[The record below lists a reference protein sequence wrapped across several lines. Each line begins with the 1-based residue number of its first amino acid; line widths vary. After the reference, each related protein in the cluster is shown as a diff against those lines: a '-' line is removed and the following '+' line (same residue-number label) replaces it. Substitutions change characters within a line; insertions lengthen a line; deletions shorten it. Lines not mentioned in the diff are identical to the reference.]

1 MALDTRAWTRAEL
14 DRLPDDGNR
23 YELLEG
29 ELLVTPPPSDLH
41 EEVVAWLTM
50 KLTPFVHAHRLGMV
64 YHPRSVIQI
73 GEEQTEP
80 DAMVRPIAPLRGWEN
95 APLPIL
101 VVEVI
106 SRSTR
111 HRDLGQKRRFYVA
124 NGIAEYWIIDRER
137 EVVLQIR
144 GQEERQVSDIIR
156 WCPPGTTAVLEID
169 VAAMFADIK
178 SRSQAKGP

>member
-1 MALDTRAWTRAEL
+1 MHMALDARAWTRGDL

-50 KLTPFVHAHRLGMV
+50 KLTPFVQAHHLGMV

-73 GEEQTEP
+73 GDEQTEP
-80 DAMVRPIAPLRGWEN
+80 DAMVRPTAMLRGWEN

-111 HRDLGQKRRFYVA
+111 YRDLGKKRTFYVA
-124 NGIAEYWIIDRER
+124 NGIAEYWVVDRER

-144 GQEERQVSDIIR
+144 GQEEHQVSGIIR
-156 WCPPGTTAVLEID
+156 WCPRGTAAVLEID
-169 VAAMFADIK
+169 VAAMFAEIK
-178 SRSQAKGP
+178 SRS

>member
-1 MALDTRAWTRAEL
+1 
-14 DRLPDDGNR
+14 
-23 YELLEG
+23 
-29 ELLVTPPPSDLH
+29 
-41 EEVVAWLTM
+41 
-50 KLTPFVHAHRLGMV
+50 
-64 YHPRSVIQI
+64 
-73 GEEQTEP
+73 
-80 DAMVRPIAPLRGWEN
+80 MVRPIAPLRGWEN